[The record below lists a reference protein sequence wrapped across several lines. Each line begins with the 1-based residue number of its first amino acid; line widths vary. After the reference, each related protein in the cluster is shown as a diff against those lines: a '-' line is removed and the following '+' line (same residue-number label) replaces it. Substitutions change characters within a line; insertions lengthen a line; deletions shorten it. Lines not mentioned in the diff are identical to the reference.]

1 MNPSVRTDR
10 ADPAGWGPGA
20 VRSRGWSDMAPSG
33 PVFRTTRGCIGPL
46 AGRQPTDAQT
56 GTGSGAGTESASGT
70 GSAAGTAA
78 AWALDAGRSVTAVTA
93 RASTVA
99 PAA

>member
-1 MNPSVRTDR
+1 MNPSVRRDR
-10 ADPAGWGPGA
+10 AGPAGWGPGA

-46 AGRQPTDAQT
+46 AGRQPTDAQAGT
-56 GTGSGAGTESASGT
+56 GSAAGTGSGAGT
-70 GSAAGTAA
+70 GSTAAG
-78 AWALDAGRSVTAVTA
+78 ALDAGRSVTAVTA

-99 PAA
+99 PAATR